1 MSPDDNSHQTLE
13 SDSEYDTEHHSNLYS
28 HFEDDGEAPHSI
40 DLPGDVNM
48 ETNFVTDYEEEE
60 EEEEEQE
67 EDVDKEKGVNGDDGK
82 EPQTIGQE
90 EMVNSS
96 VHDVD
101 TTIDYQPIMIRK
113 QGEEMGE
120 HTSWSEHLLPA
131 P

>member
-1 MSPDDNSHQTLE
+1 MTPVDNTHHTQE
-13 SDSEYDTEHHSNLYS
+13 SDSEYDLEHHSDVDL
-28 HFEDDGEAPHSI
+28 HLEDDGEAPHSI

-67 EDVDKEKGVNGDDGK
+67 EDVDKETDVNEDVGK

-96 VHDVD
+96 ADAVD
-101 TTIDYQPIMIRK
+101 TTIDYQPVIIRK
-113 QGEEMGE
+113 QGEEMCE
-120 HTSWSEHLLPA
+120 HTPWQEPLLPA

>member
-1 MSPDDNSHQTLE
+1 MSPDDDSHHTQE
-13 SDSEYDTEHHSNLYS
+13 SDSEYDLEHHSDLDL
-28 HFEDDGEAPHSI
+28 HLEDDGEAPHSI

-48 ETNFVTDYEEEE
+48 ETKFVTDYEEED

-67 EDVDKEKGVNGDDGK
+67 EDVDKEKDVNEDDGK

-96 VHDVD
+96 AHNVD
-101 TTIDYQPIMIRK
+101 TTSDHQAIMIRK
-113 QGEEMGE
+113 QGKEMCE
-120 HTSWSEHLLPA
+120 QTSWSEPLLPA